1 MKIFVAKCL
10 PIYLIL
16 LYRLVI
22 SPLFPARCRF
32 DPTCSS
38 FAMDALEKHGVLLG
52 GWLALKRLFRCHPLS
67 KHSGYDPIP

>member
-1 MKIFVAKCL
+1 MKIFVPKRI
-10 PIYLIL
+10 PIYLIF

-32 DPTCSS
+32 YPTCSS
-38 FAMDALEKHGVLLG
+38 FAMDSLEKHGVLLG
-52 GWLALKRLFRCHPLS
+52 GWLTLKRLFRCHPLS

>member
-32 DPTCSS
+32 YPTCSS

-52 GWLALKRLFRCHPLS
+52 GWLTLKRLFRCHPLS
-67 KHSGYDPIP
+67 KHSGYDPIS

>member
-16 LYRLVI
+16 FYRLVI

>member
-1 MKIFVAKCL
+1 MKIFEAKCL

-32 DPTCSS
+32 YPTCSA

-52 GWLALKRLFRCHPLS
+52 GWLIIKRLFRCHPLS